1 MSTCDALSLPSVLMS
16 LDEKSFPLRA
26 EVEGCN
32 NKRLGELTGDIQIY
46 HAMDS
51 RGYNTKGDPIDKEM
65 AQRLLDRLVARPEIS
80 LKVTGNIALARLL
93 SLADLYSL

>member
-1 MSTCDALSLPSVLMS
+1 MS

-32 NKRLGELTGDIQIY
+32 NDRLSELTGDIQIY
-46 HAMDS
+46 YAMDS

-80 LKVTGNIALARLL
+80 LKVTGNIVLARLL
-93 SLADLYSL
+93 FLADTYPL